1 MMASSQIA
9 ILLKDKRGEG
19 RIEDEEDVPW
29 NCPVDKGELITKIPE
44 KERVSNNDGK
54 QPHNYRL
61 YTGGEQDNVTLY
73 AGPTDI
79 APLHG
84 TEVDYLLPVHPP
96 STRIHQYT
104 RDNRMTEIMD
114 IKVGDVVIF
123 KLDQG
128 KGNVTAFVRGKVRHL
143 GIIPEHKGIY
153 FGIKI
158 TVSTVLYILN
168 ILQYT
173 RRINI
178 LVEVLLMVDLIL
190 IVVLRMLYM

>member
-1 MMASSQIA
+1 MASSQVA

-19 RIEDEEDVPW
+19 RIESEEKES
-29 NCPVDKGELITKIPE
+29 CPVDSGELIIEIPE
-44 KERVSNNDGK
+44 KERVPSNDGK

-61 YTGGEQDNVTLY
+61 YNGEQDNVTLY

-79 APLHG
+79 ALLHG

-96 STRIHQYT
+96 SVRIQQYT
-104 RDNRMTEIMD
+104 RENRMTEIMD
-114 IKVGDVVIF
+114 IKVGDLVIF

-128 KGNVTAFVRGKVRHL
+128 KGNPIAYVCGKVRYL
-143 GIIPEHKGIY
+143 STIPEHKGIY
-153 FGIKI
+153 FGLEI
-158 TVSTVLYILN
+158 TVSNILCILN
-168 ILQYT
+168 ILQYI

-178 LVEVLLMVDLIL
+178 LVKVLLMVDLIL